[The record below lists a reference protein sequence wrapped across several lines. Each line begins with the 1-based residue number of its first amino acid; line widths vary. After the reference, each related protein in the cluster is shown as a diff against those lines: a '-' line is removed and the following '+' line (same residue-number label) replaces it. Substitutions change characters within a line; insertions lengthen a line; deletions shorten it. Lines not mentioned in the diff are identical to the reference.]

1 MFNTT
6 TTTPYTS
13 THSICNKTNTS
24 QVVCII
30 DSKNQS
36 EYPYLPDYTMDISIF
51 SYMYTLFL
59 AFGCYS
65 ILNPAS
71 ARFLAVKT
79 IFNLAKYTITGY
91 GFFKERIYRPY
102 MKSIHPKLLRLLNID
117 DGINEIV
124 IIKDGKVIHSFKTME
139 LFVKNN
145 PIPFVKEFSD
155 DEGENEGENEGEGQG
170 RDYEENQD
178 NVQEQQHEQ
187 SDQDINPPHP
197 NEDSDLS
204 DKVDYNKKCEQLTEL
219 IEAFKSHSLD
229 DAPSASEAPAHAQE
243 TNEFQ
248 ESVETNESIE
258 TSETDETDKTSDGI
272 PDDYIL
278 NPTAYDFIIRN
289 FYYANEKTGEIHS
302 FVFKYDIFYKSEMVE
317 KYDIDMI
324 KNKYFSTRKFIGI
337 SLKTNNQKYNIN
349 LTSPSNYYVSDNSIF
364 NYSFMKWYMMKHYN
378 VKLSRDYVISCI
390 DNYVEMYRIHPGK
403 KILVHK
409 SKFQL
414 VDDETFVTYEAEVD
428 AEAEAEAEADT
439 DTDTDT
445 ESESEDEHSSTQTQ
459 TQTQTQTKCES
470 DNNNE
475 NNKEPKLVI
484 HTSLEESHE
493 MCDIEILDYD

>member
-1 MFNTT
+1 MFNAT

-30 DSKNQS
+30 DSKNQTQ
-36 EYPYLPDYTMDISIF
+36 YPYLPDYTMDISLF

-71 ARFLAVKT
+71 ARFLAIKT

-124 IIKDGKVIHSFKTME
+124 VIKNGNVIHSFKTME

-155 DEGENEGENEGEGQG
+155 DSNDEGEGQG
-170 RDYEENQD
+170 QD
-178 NVQEQQHEQ
+178 QDHEQ
-187 SDQDINPPHP
+187 DQGQEHINPPHL
-197 NEDSDLS
+197 NDESDLS

-229 DAPSASEAPAHAQE
+229 DTPSASASASEAPASAP
-243 TNEFQ
+243 
-248 ESVETNESIE
+248 ETNESIE

-278 NPTAYDFIIRN
+278 DPTAYDFIIRN
-289 FYYANEKTGEIHS
+289 FYYEDAKTGETHS
-302 FVFKYDIFYKSEMVE
+302 FVFKYDIFYKSEIVE

-324 KNKYFSTRKFIGI
+324 KDNYFSTRKFIGI

-349 LTSPSNYYVSDNSIF
+349 LTSPSNYYVSDNSIL

-409 SKFQL
+409 NKFQI
-414 VDDETFVTYEAEVD
+414 VDDETFNSDNDNDNDSNGHVD
-428 AEAEAEAEADT
+428 ADVDVDSDT
-439 DTDTDT
+439 DSDNDN
-445 ESESEDEHSSTQTQ
+445 HSN
-459 TQTQTQTKCES
+459 ENE
-470 DNNNE
+470 NNNE
-475 NNKEPKLVI
+475 NQNEKNKEPRLVI
-484 HTSLEESHE
+484 HTNLEESHE

>member
-1 MFNTT
+1 MFNAT

-24 QVVCII
+24 QVVCVI
-30 DSKNQS
+30 DSKNQTQ
-36 EYPYLPDYTMDISIF
+36 YPYLPDYTMDVSLF

-71 ARFLAVKT
+71 ARFLAIKT

-124 IIKDGKVIHSFKTME
+124 VIKNGNVIHSFKTME

-155 DEGENEGENEGEGQG
+155 DSNDEGE
-170 RDYEENQD
+170 DHDQD
-178 NVQEQQHEQ
+178 HDQDHEQ
-187 SDQDINPPHP
+187 DQDQEDVNARHHL
-197 NEDSDLS
+197 NDDSDLS

-229 DAPSASEAPAHAQE
+229 DTPSASASAPEAPAPE
-243 TNEFQ
+243 TNDVQ
-248 ESVETNESIE
+248 ESEKNDESVE
-258 TSETDETDKTSDGI
+258 TSETDQTDKTSDDI

-278 NPTAYDFIIRN
+278 DPNAYDFIIRN
-289 FYYANEKTGEIHS
+289 FYYEDEKTGETHS

-324 KNKYFSTRKFIGI
+324 KDSYFSTRKFIGI
-337 SLKTNNQKYNIN
+337 SLKINNQKYNIN
-349 LTSPSNYYVSDNSIF
+349 LTSPSNYYISDNSIL

-390 DNYVEMYRIHPGK
+390 DNYVEMYRINPGK
-403 KILVHK
+403 KIIVHK
-409 SKFQL
+409 NNFQL
-414 VDDETFVTYEAEVD
+414 VDDETFNSDSDSDSDSDIDEHNDANVD
-428 AEAEAEAEADT
+428 VDSDT
-439 DTDTDT
+439 DTDNDN
-445 ESESEDEHSSTQTQ
+445 HSN
-459 TQTQTQTKCES
+459 ENVN
-470 DNNNE
+470 DNNNNNNNNNE
-475 NNKEPKLVI
+475 KNKEPRLVI
-484 HTSLEESHE
+484 HTNLEESHE

>member
-1 MFNTT
+1 MYNQSEPTLTRTHTLTRCMYNTT
-6 TTTPYTS
+6 
-13 THSICNKTNTS
+13 NAS
-24 QVVCII
+24 QVVCVI

-36 EYPYLPDYTMDISIF
+36 EYPYLPDYHMDISIF

-79 IFNLAKYTITGY
+79 IFNLAKFTITGY
-91 GFFKERIYRPY
+91 GFFKERIYQPY
-102 MKSIHPKLLRLLNID
+102 MKQIHPKLLRLLNID

-124 IIKDGKVIHSFKTME
+124 VIKDGKIIHSFKTME

-145 PIPFVKEFSD
+145 PISFVKEFSD
-155 DEGENEGENEGEGQG
+155 DEEENEGEDQDQEQ
-170 RDYEENQD
+170 DQNQD
-178 NVQEQQHEQ
+178 HEEDQGQEH
-187 SDQDINPPHP
+187 INPPHL
-197 NEDSDLS
+197 NDESDLS

-229 DAPSASEAPAHAQE
+229 ETLSAAPAPE
-243 TNEFQ
+243 TNGVQ
-248 ESVETNESIE
+248 ESVETSETRE
-258 TSETDETDKTSDGI
+258 TSETGETDETDETDETSDDI

-278 NPTAYDFIIRN
+278 DPTAYDFIIRN
-289 FYYANEKTGEIHS
+289 FYYEDEKTGEIHS
-302 FVFKYDIFYKSEMVE
+302 FVFKYDIFYKSEIVE

-324 KNKYFSTRKFIGI
+324 KDKYFSTRKFIGI

-349 LTSPSNYYVSDNSIF
+349 LTSPSNYYVSDNSIL

-390 DNYVEMYRIHPGK
+390 DNYVEMYKIHPGK

-409 SKFQL
+409 NKFQL
-414 VDDETFVTYEAEVD
+414 VDDETFVTYEAE
-428 AEAEAEAEADT
+428 AETEANS
-439 DTDTDT
+439 DT
-445 ESESEDEHSSTQTQ
+445 ESESEDEHSSTQTE
-459 TQTQTQTKCES
+459 TETEAE
-470 DNNNE
+470 NE
-475 NNKEPKLVI
+475 NENSKEPKIVI
-484 HTSLEESHE
+484 HTNLEETHE